1 MNSTKYGSLYQKLNT
16 FDLVKVLRYAKTVGT
31 LLAAQIKDPNKRMA
45 QQEEIVFSVHSLHLA
60 KAPFIVEIQ
69 KSKEES
75 ISMLD
80 LSFIQEIKV
89 LHKRFA

>member
-1 MNSTKYGSLYQKLNT
+1 L
-16 FDLVKVLRYAKTVGT
+16 
-31 LLAAQIKDPNKRMA
+31 A

-69 KSKEES
+69 KSKEDS
-75 ISMLD
+75 VSMLD